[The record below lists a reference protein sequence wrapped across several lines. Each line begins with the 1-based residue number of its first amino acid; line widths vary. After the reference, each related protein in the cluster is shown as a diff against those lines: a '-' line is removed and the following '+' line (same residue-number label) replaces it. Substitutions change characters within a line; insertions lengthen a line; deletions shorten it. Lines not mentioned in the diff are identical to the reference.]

1 MAALRWY
8 TTLEQRMG
16 SASQAGYSKYR
27 RLVSVIIPAYNE
39 EKSISSVVSTA
50 KDLSAEAI
58 VVNDCST
65 DQTGLLARKAGA
77 LVVRHKRNLGYLEA
91 LRTGFRIA
99 SKPIVVILDADGQ
112 YDADDIPRLVKP
124 ILEGEADLVVGSREK
139 IGSFSETL
147 LTKLTNL
154 RVKISDASSSYKAIK
169 SEIARKMRL
178 NGRCICGSF
187 LLEAAELGA
196 KIREVRVASR
206 ERKFGRSRTRK
217 EHLWQTLIV
226 LKQIFHP

>member
-1 MAALRWY
+1 
-8 TTLEQRMG
+8 
-16 SASQAGYSKYR
+16 
-27 RLVSVIIPAYNE
+27 
-39 EKSISSVVSTA
+39 
-50 KDLSAEAI
+50 
-58 VVNDCST
+58 
-65 DQTGLLARKAGA
+65 
-77 LVVRHKRNLGYLEA
+77 
-91 LRTGFRIA
+91 
-99 SKPIVVILDADGQ
+99 
-112 YDADDIPRLVKP
+112 
-124 ILEGEADLVVGSREK
+124 
-139 IGSFSETL
+139 
-147 LTKLTNL
+147 
-154 RVKISDASSSYKAIK
+154 DASSSYKAIK

>member
-1 MAALRWY
+1 
-8 TTLEQRMG
+8 MG

-39 EKSISSVVSTA
+39 EKSISSVVSAA
-50 KDLSAEAI
+50 KDLSAKAI
-58 VVNDCST
+58 VVDDCST

-196 KIREVRVASR
+196 KIREVKVASR

>member
-39 EKSISSVVSTA
+39 EKSISSVVSAA
-50 KDLSAEAI
+50 KDLSAKAI
-58 VVNDCST
+58 VVDDCST